1 MFFALP
7 QGRDEKEKTI
17 QSSRIQ
23 IQCSSS
29 NLQSHSCASG
39 AQPGARVGGGSS
51 VAGFQTLEPCGGDDL
66 RALESCF
73 WSNDLCDALQMNSG
87 PLSAIRGATYPSRN
101 GLSHANKIRT
111 ATLAER
117 LFWKL
122 LDRLQRQHPGFG
134 RTPQAKRFAWR
145 FHKSIQ
151 IADATTLQLVAHCM
165 DWAKHR
171 RRKAAAQGHMRL
183 DLESFLPRFVL
194 VAIQVGR
201 PFHTALDHTSSSP
214 VATVALD

>member
-1 MFFALP
+1 MKKKKQFNPAASKFSVLHQICNLIPAPLVP
-7 QGRDEKEKTI
+7 SLARELGVEAQSRDFKPW
-17 QSSRIQ
+17 
-23 IQCSSS
+23 
-29 NLQSHSCASG
+29 SH
-39 AQPGARVGGGSS
+39 V
-51 VAGFQTLEPCGGDDL
+51 VAMIY
-66 RALESCF
+66 AH
-73 WSNDLCDALQMNSG
+73 WSHAFGLNDLCDALQMNSG